1 MLAKQIYEFM
11 REYAFY
17 DLLNDGSFDSDYA
30 LLEIKKQLA
39 INPVSIADYLE
50 SFDNRKAKKLA
61 GLVRK
66 TI

>member
-1 MLAKQIYEFM
+1 MLAKQIFEFM

-17 DLLNDGSFDSDYA
+17 DLLDDGSFDSDYA

-39 INPVSIADYLE
+39 INPAAIADYLE
-50 SFDNRKAKKLA
+50 SFENRKAKKLA
-61 GLVRK
+61 RLVRK